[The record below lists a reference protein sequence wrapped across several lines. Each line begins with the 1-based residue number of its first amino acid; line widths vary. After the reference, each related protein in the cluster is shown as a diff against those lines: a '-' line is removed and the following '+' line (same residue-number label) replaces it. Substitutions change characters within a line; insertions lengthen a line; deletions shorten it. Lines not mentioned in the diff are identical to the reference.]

1 MVDAT
6 VTTETAPA
14 GDHASIVAREAA
26 HFGGMAAEWWDPHG
40 SSAMLHRLNPVR
52 LRYIREQADRHFDLD
67 PASFTPLAGK
77 TALDVGCGA
86 GLLAEP
92 LKRLGAAITAIDAA
106 PENIAIARAHA
117 ATSGLAIDYRTG
129 GVEAV
134 AGERFDLVTCLEVI
148 EHVADPAAF
157 VAGLAGALA
166 DGGLLIMSTPNRTPM
181 SRVAMITLAEGTG
194 RIPRGTHDWNRFVT
208 PDELGNMLAD
218 AGLSVRDT
226 RGIAFSPTSG
236 FSLSDSLALNYLI
249 TATRS

>member
-52 LRYIREQADRHFDLD
+52 LRYIRGQADRHFDLD

-86 GLLAEP
+86 GLRAEP
-92 LKRLGAAITAIDAA
+92 LKRLGAANTAIDASPDNVA
-106 PENIAIARAHA
+106 VSTAHD
-117 ATSGLAIDYRTG
+117 ATSGLAIDYRAG

-134 AGERFDLVTCLEVI
+134 AG
-148 EHVADPAAF
+148 
-157 VAGLAGALA
+157 
-166 DGGLLIMSTPNRTPM
+166 
-181 SRVAMITLAEGTG
+181 
-194 RIPRGTHDWNRFVT
+194 
-208 PDELGNMLAD
+208 
-218 AGLSVRDT
+218 
-226 RGIAFSPTSG
+226 
-236 FSLSDSLALNYLI
+236 
-249 TATRS
+249 